1 MNKTLNLLKYY
12 LDALFPICRSITG
25 EGNRKTLKVLQEII
39 PLTIHEIPSGTHVY
53 DWTIPEEWNVE
64 DAFISLPD
72 GDKIVDFHQNNLHI
86 VSYSEPVN
94 QILTWQ
100 ELEPHLHTH
109 DVIKEAIPYRTSYY
123 KKSWGFCV
131 THEQY
136 NKLKNINHPLHVSIN
151 SSFKDGSLTY
161 GDYVIPGRSNREI
174 LISSY
179 ICHPSMANDSLSGVL
194 ISAFLAQYIMNE
206 LDNYWSYRFVFVPE
220 TIGAIAYCKAN
231 EHLMRHIDCGLVI
244 TTAAGNGDFSI
255 KQSFDSKHAIN
266 RLAKETLDDL
276 GYEYILHPFDI
287 HGSDERQYSSQG
299 FRINCLSI
307 CRDKYYDYDSYHT
320 SLDNLDFV
328 TDKQIHQSLDVY
340 IKLIEKLEKRIIYK
354 TIQPNCELMLS
365 KHDLYPK
372 LGGSILPSSTKKSE
386 LDIILW
392 LLFYLDGTKDIHDVA
407 GLINESPDTISFITD
422 RLLKKGLLNRV

>member
-1 MNKTLNLLKYY
+1 M
-12 LDALFPICRSITG
+12 
-25 EGNRKTLKVLQEII
+25 
-39 PLTIHEIPSGTHVY
+39 
-53 DWTIPEEWNVE
+53 
-64 DAFISLPD
+64 
-72 GDKIVDFHQNNLHI
+72 DFHQNNLHI
-86 VSYSEPVN
+86 VSYSEPVK
-94 QILTWQ
+94 QIFTWQ

-131 THEQY
+131 THAQY
-136 NKLKNINHPLHVSIN
+136 NKLKNINQPLHVSIN

-161 GDYVIPGRSNREI
+161 GDFVIPGRSNREI

-220 TIGAIAYCKAN
+220 TIGAIAYCKVN

-244 TTAAGNGDFSI
+244 TTAAGNGAFSI

-266 RLAKETLDDL
+266 RLAKQTLDDL

-340 IKLIEKLEKRIIYK
+340 IKLIQKLEKRIIYK

-407 GLINESPDTISFITD
+407 DLINESPDTISFITD